1 MAWFHVNGPAPL
13 YFNGALMGYGE
24 DGAEINIEEYHRDC
38 ISDVF
43 GPMVPG
49 DEQMMLET
57 GTISSDLVQFN
68 WTAIQAALAKS
79 RLAAPGIMP
88 IAGSLIGA
96 SGGYGRLSIPSVL
109 DSLSWAFPSARMIGA
124 TRHKVGTVRTMVSV
138 VFRALPFRLGS
149 DTSGGAILYTH

>member
-1 MAWFHVNGPAPL
+1 MAWFHTNGPSPL

-24 DGAEINIEEYHRDC
+24 DGAEISTEEFHRDC

-57 GTISSDLVQFN
+57 AMISSDLVQFN
-68 WTAIQAALAKS
+68 WAGIQAALAKS

-96 SGGYGRLSIPSVL
+96 NGGYGNLTIPSLL
-109 DSLSWAFPSARMIGA
+109 DGVPWKFPSARLIGA
-124 TRHKVGTVRTMVSV
+124 VRHKVGTVRTMVSV
-138 VFRALPFRLGS
+138 VFRAIPFRMGS
-149 DTSGGAILYTH
+149 DTSGGAVLYSH